1 MVTGVIP
8 TAVKWWIFMPEG
20 DTLHRVAYQIS
31 NQICGK
37 RILAARANAELPR
50 APELTGHTLQVAEA
64 RGKHLLLTV
73 DNGLTVHSHLGMTGS
88 WHIYPRGERWRK
100 PPQRAALALRF
111 DSHDLVC
118 FSPKLIKL
126 ETGAGLR
133 RETRLNRL
141 GPDLLAA
148 EFNAAEALSRLRRHN
163 QLPIGE
169 ALMNQQLVAGIG
181 NVYKSEIL
189 FMNRLNP
196 FRPVADFDDQT
207 LQSCLQTAR
216 RTMRRNLEGLRRKF
230 RGSTLGDRLWVYRRR
245 GMGCLECSTPIEM
258 RRQGEAARSTYYCP
272 HCQGGA
278 I

>member
-1 MVTGVIP
+1 MGTAVIP
-8 TAVKWWIFMPEG
+8 TAARWWISVPEG
-20 DTLHRVAYQIS
+20 DTLHRVAIQIS
-31 NQICGK
+31 SQICGK
-37 RILAARANAELPR
+37 QILAARANAELTR
-50 APELTGHTLQVAEA
+50 APELAGHRLQSAEA

-73 DNGLTVHSHLGMTGS
+73 DNGITVHSHLGMTGS

-126 ETGAGLR
+126 ETGAEIR
-133 RETRLNRL
+133 RNSMLNRL
-141 GPDLLAA
+141 GPDLLADSFD
-148 EFNAAEALSRLRRHN
+148 EVAALMRLRRRS
-163 QLPIGE
+163 QLPVGE

-196 FRPVADFDDQT
+196 FRPVADLDDAI
-207 LQSCLQTAR
+207 LLKCLHSSR
-216 RTMRRNLEGLRRKF
+216 RYMRRNLEGLRRKF
-230 RGSTLGDRLWVYRRR
+230 RGTTHGDRLWVYRRR
-245 GMGCLECSTPIEM
+245 GLGCLECATPIEM

-272 HCQGGA
+272 TCQGVSA
-278 I
+278 